1 MILVRAF
8 ECLVPPY
15 ADRFV
20 KPFFLKKL
28 VDLLEYLMKSY
39 GAVHFQTRGSEHK
52 LAISRTSCGRFRVY

>member
-39 GAVHFQTRGSEHK
+39 GAVSLSDEGFGAQIGH
-52 LAISRTSCGRFRVY
+52 I